1 MVHKKYSCPEEMR
14 ANLSDPEY
22 LPRDGVTVYNLSHNH
37 YGYSK
42 VFKKELNWYILTY

>member
-22 LPRDGVTVYNLSHNH
+22 LPRDGVIIIMVIQRY
-37 YGYSK
+37 
-42 VFKKELNWYILTY
+42 FKKN